1 MYELVCEQVLLM
13 AKLVNRFTPFL
24 ITILVTVIDV
34 VWAWWLSTFA
44 KPMLFS
50 ASGLSELEASRAFDT
65 VLEPRLWIGYGVV
78 LAAQLIWV
86 NLIVPR
92 GFSLQRLRLLWW
104 LGFGISALTALV
116 IRQGLVL
123 SPAASLLL
131 LIVPIGDLILLY
143 WLATRLLT
151 PHPQRRVIPGWW

>member
-1 MYELVCEQVLLM
+1 MKRWRV
-13 AKLVNRFTPFL
+13 APFL
-24 ITILVTVIDV
+24 IPILVTTIDV
-34 VWAWWLSTFA
+34 GWAWWLGTFA
-44 KPMLFS
+44 KPMLFR

-92 GFSLQRLRLLWW
+92 GLSLQRLRWLWW
-104 LGFGISALTALV
+104 FGFGISVFTAV
-116 IRQGLVL
+116 MIRQGLVL

-131 LIVPIGDLILLY
+131 LIVPIGDLLLLY

-151 PHPQRRVIPGWW
+151 PQPQRSVIPGWW